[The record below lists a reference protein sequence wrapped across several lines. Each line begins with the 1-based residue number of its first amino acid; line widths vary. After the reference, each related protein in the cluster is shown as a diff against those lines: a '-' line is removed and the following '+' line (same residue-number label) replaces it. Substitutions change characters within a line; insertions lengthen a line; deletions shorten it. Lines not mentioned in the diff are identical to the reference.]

1 MEIAEII
8 VGIVVLAL
16 LGWLVYRSITRAN
29 SSGGS
34 SGSGGGGSSPR
45 DDQDYR

>member
-8 VGIVVLAL
+8 VGIAIFAL

-34 SGSGGGGSSPR
+34 FGGGGGTSPR